1 VRNPVRT
8 QGTSN
13 LHASR
18 PPDISRNTDGE
29 AQGTSSGPVVAKADV
44 SAPQDTDNGYAVA
57 TTDSRPVQS
66 VETRVS
72 QSLLLRPDPTEEMVF
87 QDYLHEVDRLHPNW
101 LPRVYFTG
109 VPIR

>member
-1 VRNPVRT
+1 M
-8 QGTSN
+8 
-13 LHASR
+13 
-18 PPDISRNTDGE
+18 SRNTDGE
-29 AQGTSSGPVVAKADV
+29 TQQGTSSGPVVAEADV
-44 SAPQDTDNGYAVA
+44 SAPQDTDNGYVVA

-66 VETRVS
+66 VETRVG

-87 QDYLHEVDRLHPNW
+87 LDYLHQVDRLHPNW